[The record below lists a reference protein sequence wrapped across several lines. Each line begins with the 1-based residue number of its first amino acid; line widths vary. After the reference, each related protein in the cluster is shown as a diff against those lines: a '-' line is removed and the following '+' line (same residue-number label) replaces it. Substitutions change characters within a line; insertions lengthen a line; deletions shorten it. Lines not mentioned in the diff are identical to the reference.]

1 MMAPAGHVTVVVVK
15 ADVPEPHTVEYSD
28 GEPERLADTVR
39 EAVTLMPKVGVRD
52 DVGDTDA
59 VREGEAATDAVR
71 EGEAATDAVRER
83 DTVREAVTLD
93 VTTRDREGVT
103 LSPRDTEGVGV
114 AKREDERDA
123 LGDALASLHCT

>member
-71 EGEAATDAVRER
+71 ER

-123 LGDALASLHCT
+123 LGDALTSLHCT